1 MLGVLFGQGEVL
13 VIIVITAFVVFLIAR
28 GRKRKT

>member
-13 VIIVITAFVVFLIAR
+13 VIIILTAFVVFLIAR
-28 GRKRKT
+28 GRKRKK